1 MTKNLPSGWV
11 KTTVGEVCAIN
22 PRTPLNETLSDH
34 TEVSFVPMSA
44 VEEESGRINASQL
57 RTLGSVRR
65 GYTKFIENDVIFAKI
80 TPCMEN
86 GKIALATGLRN
97 GLGFGSTEFFVF
109 RPYNGLLPRFI
120 LHFFLQPS
128 FREDAERQMTG
139 ASGQKRVPAN
149 YLFTH
154 EFLLPP
160 TREQGRIVAKL
171 DAASSKLER
180 AEIAAHRAQERL
192 GRYRAAV
199 MHAASTGEL
208 TRKWRESREKTKS
221 NELENGEILVQRVL
235 SLRRNNWEKIELKR
249 IRERGKLPPND
260 HWKSRYTEPTRP
272 NAAELP
278 ELPGTWSWTS
288 LETIAKIGSGI
299 SVSKNRRVKNPIE
312 LPYLRVA
319 NVLRG
324 YFDLTEI
331 KTIRVEKDRVTD
343 YILRVGDILFTE
355 GGDRDKLG
363 RGWVWEGQIR
373 RCVHQNHVFR
383 ARLFDPLL
391 VNPKLVS
398 HWGNTFGQSFFIEHG
413 TQTTNLASIN
423 RGVLSKLPV
432 PIPPLDEQAEILI
445 QLERRLAATDR
456 LESKLSRQLERART
470 TRDSLR
476 REAFAGHLVPQNQ
489 TDESAALLL
498 GRIGVE
504 SARRNAE
511 RREARRGT
519 NRVKGVN
526 SANME
531 QPSISSDALRSAW
544 QGIGK
549 ATDARRLFDEMGL
562 SPEEVVQFY
571 EALRADGE
579 LRKAFEHS
587 AQQHRKKEK
596 LVKLDDEQNEKSGG
610 RFRLIDLRLED
621 FKNLKNYDVHFDPT
635 QGLDVVLG
643 WNGTG
648 KSNLFEA
655 LVIIFRDLHEWWEK
669 NRWPDKPMNGYRLS
683 YEMDEHVVQITWQPA
698 QMKRPELKRGP
709 ISRKAKIEVALEPI
723 KREQLPLPRFVFG
736 YYSGPTNRLAE
747 HFLPMKLDHYDRLR
761 LAKSDDAKTLAKLIE
776 QRRFFCAETHH
787 AKYVLLG
794 FSYKRD
800 LKISEFLE
808 NRLRIVDFESAL
820 FIIRRPLWAKSGSRA
835 EDFWGATG
843 IMRRVM
849 ERLRRYA
856 IAPMVL
862 QQKVN
867 YGYRS
872 TTEDHY
878 YFFLPDMESL
888 HSFAAEYQDARSFFL
903 ALESTDFSELIHD
916 VKIQVKVK
924 STNTEQV
931 SITFH
936 QLSEG
941 EQQLLM
947 VLGLMRFTKSH
958 QSLVLLDEP
967 DTHLNPHWSID
978 YIKDLARVM
987 SDSAV
992 ESTEQQTSQI
1002 LMATH
1007 DPLVIA
1013 SLVKEQIHL
1022 LKRDTQTGACKWEA
1036 AAVNPRGLGFTGILT
1051 SDMFGFRSDLDP
1063 ETLGDLDMRVRLI
1076 GSEQPLNASQK
1087 KELEEID
1094 KRLAEAGFSK
1104 AFSDPYYAAFVR
1116 AWGRRHSQL
1125 MAGQQ
1130 FLTTEKRQEI
1140 DRIAREVLTEAIA
1153 EVDKGA
1159 EN

>member
-1 MTKNLPSGWV
+1 M
-11 KTTVGEVCAIN
+11 N
-22 PRTPLNETLSDH
+22 PRMPFDEPLPDR
-34 TEVSFVPMSA
+34 TEVSFVPMAA
-44 VEEESGRINASQL
+44 VEEESGRLDATQV
-57 RTLGSVRR
+57 RALGSVRR
-65 GYTKFIENDVIFAKI
+65 GYTSFIENDVIFAKI

-86 GKIALATGLRN
+86 GKIALAAGLKN
-97 GLGFGSTEFFVF
+97 GLGYGSTEFFVF
-109 RPYNGLLPRFI
+109 RPYDGLLPRFV
-120 LHFFLQPS
+120 LHFLLQPS
-128 FREDAERQMTG
+128 FRKDAERQMAG

-154 EFLLPP
+154 KLSLPP
-160 TREQGRIVAKL
+160 TGEQERIVAKL
-171 DAASSKLER
+171 DAASLRLER

-192 GRYRAAV
+192 KRYRAAV
-199 MHAASTGEL
+199 LHAASTGEL
-208 TRKWRESREKTKS
+208 TRAWRETQWKNKKDQVETGEVLLQRILAVRRDGWEKT
-221 NELENGEILVQRVL
+221 
-235 SLRRNNWEKIELKR
+235 ELKR
-249 IRERGKLPPND
+249 LREKGKLPTKD
-260 HWKSRYTEPTRP
+260 QWKSRYTEPVRP
-272 NAAELP
+272 EATDLP
-278 ELPGTWSWTS
+278 ELPATWNWAS
-288 LETIAKIGSGI
+288 LEMIAKIGSGI
-299 SVSKNRRVKNPIE
+299 SVSKNRPVKNPVE

-324 YFDLTEI
+324 YFDLSEI
-331 KTIRVEKDRVTD
+331 KTIRVEKDRVAD
-343 YILRVGDILFTE
+343 YVLRVGDILFTE

-398 HWGNTFGQSFFIEHG
+398 HWGNTFGQNFFIEHG

-423 RGVLSKLPV
+423 RGVLGKLPV
-432 PIPPLDEQAEILI
+432 PIPPLDEQTEILL

-456 LESKLSRQLERART
+456 LDSKLSRQLERART
-470 TRDSLR
+470 TRDSLL
-476 REAFAGHLVPQNQ
+476 REAFTGLLVPQSQ
-489 TDESAALLL
+489 KDEPASLLL
-498 GRIGVE
+498 DRIGVE
-504 SARRNAE
+504 KAQKDAE
-511 RREARRGT
+511 RIEARRGAH
-519 NRVKGVN
+519 RKKGSKSVT
-526 SANME
+526 MQ
-531 QPSISSDALRSAW
+531 QPLPSPEALRAAW
-544 QGIGK
+544 QRIGK
-549 ATDARRLFDEMGL
+549 ETDARRLFDEVGF
-562 SPEEVVQFY
+562 SPEQVVQFY
-571 EALRADGE
+571 EALRSDPE
-579 LRKAFEHS
+579 LRKAFEQS
-587 AQQHRKKEK
+587 AQQPRQKQKPVTPAKE
-596 LVKLDDEQNEKSGG
+596 EHEEPGG
-610 RFRLIDLRLED
+610 RFRLVDLWLED
-621 FKNLKNYDVHFDPT
+621 FKNLKDYTVHFNPT

-655 LVIIFRDLHEWWEK
+655 LVIVFRDLHEWWEK

-683 YEMDEHVVQITWQPA
+683 YEMDEHIVEITWRPA

-709 ISRKAKIEVALEPI
+709 IPRKAKSGAELESI

-747 HFLPMKLDHYDRLR
+747 HFLPMKQDHYDRLR
-761 LAKSDDAKTLAKLIE
+761 LAKADDAKTLAKLLE

-794 FSYKRD
+794 FSYKKD
-800 LKISEFLE
+800 AKISEFLE
-808 NRLRIVDFESAL
+808 NRLRIVGFESAL

-878 YFFLPDMESL
+878 YFFLPDPESL
-888 HSFAAEYQDARSFFL
+888 HSFAAEYQDARTFFL

-916 VKIQVKVK
+916 VKIQVRVK
-924 STNTEQV
+924 STNTQQV

-967 DTHLNPHWSID
+967 DTHLNPHWSVD
-978 YIKDLARVM
+978 YIQDLARVM
-987 SDSAV
+987 SDNAI

-1013 SLVKEQIHL
+1013 SLLKEQIHL
-1022 LKRDTQTGACKWEA
+1022 LKRDTQTGACKWEPA
-1036 AAVNPRGLGFTGILT
+1036 SVNPRGLGFTGILT
-1051 SDMFGFRSDLDP
+1051 SEMFGFRSDLDA
-1063 ETLGDLDMRVRLI
+1063 ETLGDLDNRVRLI
-1076 GSEQPLNASQK
+1076 AKEEALTPQQK

-1094 KRLAEAGFSK
+1094 KRLAAAGFSK

-1130 FLTTEKRQEI
+1130 FLTPEKRQEI
-1140 DRIAREVLTEAIA
+1140 DRIASEVLKEAVA

-1159 EN
+1159 GN